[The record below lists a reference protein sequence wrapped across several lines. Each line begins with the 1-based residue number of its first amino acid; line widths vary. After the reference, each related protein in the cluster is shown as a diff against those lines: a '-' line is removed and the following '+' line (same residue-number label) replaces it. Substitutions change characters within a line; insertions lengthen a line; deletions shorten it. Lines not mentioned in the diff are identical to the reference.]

1 MDRMTSI
8 ATFVK
13 IAEAGGFAAAARK
26 LGVSPS
32 TVTTQIQDLEDRLGV
47 RLLNR
52 STRKVSLT
60 EIGKAYYER
69 CMQVLAD
76 MDEADS
82 AVQAMQSKP
91 RGMFHLNVS
100 LSIPVLLAPV
110 VAKFTSLYPDVKL
123 SIVMSDRMVD
133 LVEEGIDLAITTMPI
148 PNSNLIMRRIGSFRL
163 LVCGSPDY
171 FARHGVPRTPND
183 LINHNCMKYTFSSWG
198 NDWRFTSSEGE
209 HAVPVTGNMEANS
222 VNALKLAAA
231 HGQGLILAPEFL
243 VTDEIKA
250 GRLVVVLTEFTAP
263 ELPIHAVYPHRQH
276 LSTNVR
282 SFLDLLAKH
291 CHGTCR
297 EPANGDAEDTLP
309 VVRTNGAGQGAQLA
323 ALAAKAE
330 RPRPAH

>member
-1 MDRMTSI
+1 MDRMASI

-60 EIGKAYYER
+60 EIGRAYYER

-76 MDEADS
+76 MDEADG

-91 RGMFHLNVS
+91 RGTLHLNVS
-100 LSIPVLLAPV
+100 LSMPVLLAPV
-110 VAKFTSLYPDVKL
+110 IAEFTSLYPDVKL
-123 SIVMSDRMVD
+123 SMVMSDRMVD
-133 LVEEGIDLAITTMPI
+133 LVENGIDLAITTLPI
-148 PNSNLIMRRIGSFRL
+148 PNSNLIMRSLGAVRL

-183 LINHNCMKYTFSSWG
+183 LIGHNCMKYTFSSWG
-198 NDWRFTSSEGE
+198 NEWRFKSPEGE
-209 HAVPVTGNMEANS
+209 RAVHVTGNMEANS
-222 VNALKLAAA
+222 VNALKHAAA
-231 HGQGLILAPEFL
+231 LGQGLILAPEFL
-243 VTDEIKA
+243 VSDEIKA
-250 GRLVVVLTEFTAP
+250 GKLVAVLTEFAAP
-263 ELPIHAVYPHRQH
+263 ELPIRAVYPHRQH

-282 SFLDLLAKH
+282 SFLDLLAKR
-291 CHGTCR
+291 CCGIDLA
-297 EPANGDAEDTLP
+297 PANHDVEDMRPL
-309 VVRTNGAGQGAQLA
+309 VRVNGARQGAQLA
-323 ALAAKAE
+323 ALAVKAQQ
-330 RPRPAH
+330 PHV

>member
-32 TVTTQIQDLEDRLGV
+32 TATTQIQALEDRLGV

-76 MDEADS
+76 MDEAEG
-82 AVQAMQSKP
+82 AVQAMKSKP
-91 RGMFHLNVS
+91 RGTLHLNVS

-110 VAKFTSLYPDVKL
+110 VAEFTALYPDANV

-133 LVEEGIDLAITTMPI
+133 LVDQGIDLAITTMPI
-148 PNSNLIMRRIGSFRL
+148 PNSNLIMRRLGSVRL

-171 FARHGVPRTPND
+171 LAQRGVPRAPND
-183 LINHNCMKYTFSSWG
+183 LASHNCLKYTFSSWG
-198 NDWRFTSSEGE
+198 NEWRFKLPEGE
-209 HAVPVTGNMEANS
+209 RAVHVTGNMEANS
-222 VNALKLAAA
+222 VNSLKLAAA
-231 HGQGLILAPEFL
+231 LGQGLILAPEFL
-243 VTDEIKA
+243 VSDEIKS
-250 GRLVVVLTEFTAP
+250 GKLVAVLTEFAAP

-291 CHGTCR
+291 CHSTDR
-297 EPANGDAEDTLP
+297 EPSNGDAEDTLP
-309 VVRTNGAGQGAQLA
+309 LVRANGAQGAHLA
-323 ALAAKAE
+323 LLAGKPG
-330 RPRPAH
+330 RLHV